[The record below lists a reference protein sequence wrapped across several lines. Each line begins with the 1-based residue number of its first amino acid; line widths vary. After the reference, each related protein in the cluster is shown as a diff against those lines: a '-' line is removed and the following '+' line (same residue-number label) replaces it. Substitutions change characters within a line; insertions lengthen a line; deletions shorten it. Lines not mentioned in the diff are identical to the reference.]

1 MALKTYGSIYF
12 NTDDKH
18 WIIKD
23 AKPHVCIKLKAI
35 FAQIGKTETSPFE
48 FNNKPET
55 CSDLLWFLHRY
66 PLQISDGDLTRL
78 QRGDKAHIEYLNELE
93 SIITPNYTP
102 RPISLKGDY
111 QSRQYQL
118 IGRDLFLRRKRILNG
133 DDIGLGK
140 TLIGILALTD
150 PRTLPG
156 AVVVETHMQLQW
168 RDRIE
173 QFTDLKV
180 HMIKET
186 RPYNLPEADVYLFK
200 YSQLAGWVDTF
211 SNGFFKSVQFDEV
224 QALRKSGSNRYCAA
238 SALSEAA
245 EYVSGYSATPIYN
258 MGSEIYNVLDIID
271 PGCLGDFND
280 FMREWTGYSD
290 QVKDPDALGSYLRD
304 NFLILRRTRKEVKM
318 ELPKINKIIQNV
330 EFDHKEYDSH
340 QDLLKKLAV
349 SVLNGSFE
357 ESGQA
362 SRELDMRLR
371 HMTGVSKARGVAA
384 FVRMLLQSGEP
395 VVLGGWHRDVYDIWA
410 EELADFKPVFYT
422 GEESPAQK
430 EKSKQAFM
438 DGETDLFIISNRSG
452 AGLDG
457 LQHRCSTVV
466 HGELD
471 WSPMVHEQLTGRIDR
486 DGQKNPVTSFY
497 LTVDYGSDPVI
508 IQLLGIKSSQ
518 SHGIMNPGIEAP
530 TQYSDDSRIKLIA
543 NYILKKGSFDN

>member
-1 MALKTYGSIYF
+1 MAIKTYGSIFF

-18 WIIKD
+18 WIIKE

-35 FAQIGKTETSPFE
+35 FSSIGKTERPPFE
-48 FNNKPET
+48 FSNKAEI
-55 CSDLLWFLHRY
+55 CSDLLWFLQRY
-66 PLQISDGDLTRL
+66 PLKISDGDLLRL
-78 QRGDKAHIEYLNELE
+78 KRGDQAHVDYLNELE
-93 SIITPNYTP
+93 AISNPEYTP
-102 RPISLKGDY
+102 RPITLKGDY
-111 QSRQYQL
+111 QSRNYQL

-150 PRTLPG
+150 SRTLPG

-168 RDRIE
+168 KERIE

-180 HMIKET
+180 HMIKGT
-186 RPYNLPEADVYLFK
+186 RPYNLPPADVYIFK

-211 SNGFFKSVQFDEV
+211 STGYFKSVQFDEV

-238 SALSEAA
+238 AALSESA

-258 MGSEIYNVLDIID
+258 MGDEIYNVLDVID
-271 PGCLGDFND
+271 PGCLGEIGD
-280 FMREWTGYSD
+280 FMREWTHYGD
-290 QVKDPDALGSYLRD
+290 RVLDPDALGSYLRD
-304 NFLILRRTRKEVKM
+304 NFLLLRRTRKEVKM

-340 QDLLKKLAV
+340 QALLKKLAV
-349 SVLNGSFE
+349 SVLSGSFE

-371 HMTGVSKARGVAA
+371 HMTGVSKARGVST
-384 FVRMLLQSGEP
+384 FVRMLLESGEP

-410 EELADFKPVFYT
+410 EELADFNPVFYT

-430 EKSKQAFM
+430 EQAKRDFVE
-438 DGETDLFIISNRSG
+438 GKTDLFIISNRSG

-471 WSPMVHEQLTGRIDR
+471 WSPQVHEQLTGRIDR

-518 SHGIMNPGIEAP
+518 AHGIMNPGIEAEAQH
-530 TQYSDDSRIKLIA
+530 TDTSRIKLIA
-543 NYILKKGSFDN
+543 NYILKKNSFDN